1 MSMTDP
7 IADLL
12 TRIRNAIIAK
22 HDRLDVPASKQKLAI
37 CRVLEEQGYIKGFR
51 VHDDNPPGKSLEI
64 ILKYTKDGTPVIRNI
79 ERVSKPGRR
88 VYRGASDLRPVLN
101 GIGVAIVSTPQGLLS
116 DAEARARRVGGE
128 VLCQIY

>member
-1 MSMTDP
+1 MNMTDP

-22 HDRLDVPASKQKLAI
+22 HDRLESPSSSLKLAV

-51 VHDDNPPGKSLEI
+51 VHDTPPSKTLEI
-64 ILKYTKDGTPVIRNI
+64 FLKYTKSGTPAIRKI

-88 VYRGASDLRPVLN
+88 VYRPANDLKPVLN
-101 GIGVAIVSTPQGLLS
+101 GIGVAIVSTNQGLLS
-116 DAEARARRVGGE
+116 DAEARARKVGGE

>member
-22 HDRLDVPASKQKLAI
+22 HDRLESPSSQLKIAL

-51 VHDDNPPGKSLEI
+51 VHDTPPSKTLEVL
-64 ILKYTKDGTPVIRNI
+64 LKYTKDGTSAIRKI

-88 VYRGASDLRPVLN
+88 VYKGSEDLRPVLN

-116 DAEARARRVGGE
+116 DSEARARKVGGE
-128 VLCQIY
+128 VLCQIH

>member
-22 HDRLDVPASKQKLAI
+22 HDRLESPSSQLKIAV

-51 VHDDNPPGKSLEI
+51 VHDTPPSKTLEVH
-64 ILKYTKDGTPVIRNI
+64 LKYTKDGTPAIRRI
-79 ERVSKPGRR
+79 QRVSKPGRR
-88 VYRGASDLRPVLN
+88 VYKGSGDLRPVLN

-116 DAEARARRVGGE
+116 DSEARARKVGGE